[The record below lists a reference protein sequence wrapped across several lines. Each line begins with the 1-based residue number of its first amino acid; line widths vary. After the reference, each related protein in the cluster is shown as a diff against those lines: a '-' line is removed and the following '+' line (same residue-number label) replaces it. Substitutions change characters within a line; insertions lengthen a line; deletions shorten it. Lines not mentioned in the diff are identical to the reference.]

1 MGLEIGALPADVGV
15 LERPGQAA
23 QQLMLGDLDAGMRAM
38 FTPQTLTLKERDA
51 FLKKHGLDTGPWGR
65 LFRTMTNPVLLLSLA
80 LCYKFPVPS
89 AKNMFRVKSAIGAMT
104 RRFPILGRLAS
115 MQGLYRGT
123 KVPEIFG
130 TVVRDVRD
138 FQSRY
143 EGATLTAL
151 NRFRVRAGRDITQ
164 REQLMAAA
172 WLDGLHKPLR
182 GFQGTKGVITIGK
195 GESRR
200 VVPAVGALLPN
211 LERQMSPALRQ
222 FTGEVRTI
230 LDDMWERSFGS
241 VKNREQLARVIRG
254 LEQKGWADELSISMR
269 EFIEHPKRVKDYF
282 PHRLLRSEEDFRQ
295 LMYAMTDAAGLK
307 AFAKSA
313 ERKTMRWLGPETYKR
328 EFGMLPSIQ
337 DLKGLGDLVDRQQ
350 LVRLEEVVKAKVLRA
365 ARTEGDLSLQTLRKL
380 EKYDLATIQEH
391 YPKLMS
397 RGEAEEFALI
407 FAQAKPKP
415 YSLKLLPVLSSY
427 RHTLSHTY
435 SWTIKGGGEKITEQL
450 HMLKTLGREDMPGAA
465 YAKMR
470 AQMLEDTY
478 IPMALGRGTNQG
490 ALKAQAWDQSMHQL
504 AAWVQTPKV
513 RKVLGESLS
522 KTMSQQMVTNRGA
535 FSYINMSQRA
545 AGWFYLSTLGMNP
558 ASALK
563 NMLQLVLTTGPV
575 VGYKTAA
582 AGLQE
587 ALRKSHKYFAGR
599 LGSRKLSHDAGIRFA
614 WPEYGKS
621 GIAAAP
627 ITDVILLNSFENAHN
642 IAALPTGKL
651 RNVGQKIQAA
661 MMAMFTASENAVRLS
676 TWEAGIIHAK
686 RSRMPVEA
694 AHKFAARLVEETQFL
709 TGPQNTP
716 YALVDKNPLVRQL
729 MQFPLRMLEFAT
741 HTAFNLGVTD
751 IDPLTKKPRNIL
763 GKNPGTFARMIAGSI
778 LAMELGDASG
788 IDMRNAL
795 LGGAMPTFQEGREGA
810 FGGFPLIPPAFQLAG
825 SAAYGVATGDFGE
838 AMRSTPLLI
847 PGGISTFRAMGL
859 LPGEPGVIGQRAA
872 KLFERTYA
880 DYEQPAPDGRIAVY
894 SGKGALKGFFTPWEL
909 VKMGLGVRS
918 GDQATEQELM
928 TMLTR
933 NRDAI
938 REARRDYLD
947 ARLKND
953 ADSARSVA
961 ERFTRQFG
969 FALPVTEQHI
979 EAMQVRRRTT
989 RLEQMVRTMPPGPA
1003 RDQFI
1008 QLIATELG
1016 ASAPALLGIDPEL
1029 LGAPS
1034 EERQAARA
1042 GQLSTRDGRGLLG
1055 RKPYR
1060 TGPFDQVN
1068 PQTVGRQPTPPTGRF
1083 GF

>member
-1 MGLEIGALPADVGV
+1 MGLEVGALPADVGV

-38 FTPQTLTLKERDA
+38 FTPQTLTVKERNA

-65 LFRTMTNPVLLLSLA
+65 LFRAVTNPVLLLSLA

-89 AKNMFRVKSAIGAMT
+89 AENIFKVGNAIKGMT
-104 RRFPILGRLAS
+104 RRFPILGRLSS

-123 KVPEIFG
+123 EVPGIFG
-130 TVVRDVRD
+130 TIIRDVRD
-138 FQSRY
+138 FQSKY
-143 EGATLTAL
+143 DGATVTAL
-151 NRFRVRAGRDITQ
+151 NRFKARAGRNITQ

-182 GFQGTKGVITIGK
+182 GFQGTRGVITIGK

-200 VVPAVGALLPN
+200 VIPAVGALLPN

-222 FTGEVRTI
+222 FAGDTRVI
-230 LDDMWERSFGS
+230 LNDMWETSFGS

-269 EFIEHPKRVKDYF
+269 EFIEHPKKLKDYF
-282 PHRLLRSEEDFRQ
+282 PHRLLQSEEDFRQ

-307 AFAKSA
+307 AFARSA
-313 ERKTMRWLGPETYKR
+313 ERKTMRWLGPEVHKR

-350 LVRLEEVVKAKVLRA
+350 IIRLEEVVKAKVLTA
-365 ARTEGDLSLQTLRKL
+365 ARTEGNLSLQTLRKL
-380 EKYDLATIQEH
+380 DKYDLATIQEH

-407 FAQAKPKP
+407 FANAKPRP

-450 HMLKTLGREDMPGAA
+450 HMLKTLGREDVPGSA

-478 IPMALGRGTNQG
+478 IPMALGRGTMQG
-490 ALKAQAWDQSMHQL
+490 AMKAQAWDQGMHQL
-504 AAWVQTPKV
+504 AAWTQTPKV

-522 KTMSQQMVTNRGA
+522 KTMAQQMVTNRGA

-587 ALRKSHKYFAGR
+587 ALRKSHKYFAAR
-599 LGSRKLSHDAGIRFA
+599 LGPRKLSHDGAIRFA

-621 GIAAAP
+621 GVAAAP
-627 ITDVILLNSFENAHN
+627 ITDVVLLNSFENAYN

-651 RNVGQKIQAA
+651 KNVGQKISAA
-661 MMAMFTASENAVRLS
+661 MMAIFTASETAVRLS
-676 TWEAGIIHAK
+676 SWEAGIIHAK

-751 IDPLTKKPRNIL
+751 IDPITRKARNIL
-763 GKNPGTFARMIAGSI
+763 GKNPGTFARMVAGSV

-788 IDMRNAL
+788 IDMRSAL

-847 PGGISTFRAMGL
+847 PGGISMFRSMGF
-859 LPGEPGVIGQRAA
+859 LPGEAGVLGQRAA

-894 SGKGALKGFFTPWEL
+894 SGKGALKGFFTQWEL
-909 VKMGLGVRS
+909 IRMGLGVRA

-938 REARRDYLD
+938 RESRRDYLE

-953 ADSARSVA
+953 ADAAQSIA
-961 ERFTRQFG
+961 ERFVRQFG
-969 FALPVTEQHI
+969 FPLPVTEQHI

-1016 ASAPALLGIDPEL
+1016 ASAPALLGIEP
-1029 LGAPS
+1029 
-1034 EERQAARA
+1034 
-1042 GQLSTRDGRGLLG
+1042 GLLG
-1055 RKPYR
+1055 EPSPVREAARQPRPESPLGRRPYQ
-1060 TGPFDQVN
+1060 TGPFDTVN
-1068 PQTVGRQPTPPTGRF
+1068 PQTIGRQPTPRTGRF

>member
-1 MGLEIGALPADVGV
+1 MGLEVGPAMGEVGA

-23 QQLMLGDLDAGMRAM
+23 QLMMLGDLDAGMRAM
-38 FTPQTLTLKERDA
+38 FTPQTLTPKERDA
-51 FLKKHGLDTGPWGR
+51 FLKEHGLDTGPWGR
-65 LFRTMTNPVLLLSLA
+65 LFRAATNPVLLLSLA

-89 AKNMFRVKSAIGAMT
+89 AKNMFKVESAVKSMT
-104 RRFPILGRLAS
+104 KRFPIIGRLAS
-115 MQGLYRGT
+115 MQGVYRGT
-123 KVPEIFG
+123 EVPGIFG
-130 TVVRDVRD
+130 GIVRDVRD
-138 FQSRY
+138 FQSKY

-151 NRFRVRAGRDITQ
+151 NRFKARTGRDLTQ

-211 LERQMSPALRQ
+211 LEGQMSPALRQ
-222 FTGEVRTI
+222 FTGDMRAT
-230 LDDMWERSFGS
+230 LDDMWKTSFGS
-241 VKNREQLARVIRG
+241 VKNRERLVRVIQG
-254 LEQKGWADELSISMR
+254 LEKKGWADEMSIAMK
-269 EFIEHPKRVKDYF
+269 EFIKNPKKVKDYF
-282 PHRLLRSEEDFRQ
+282 PHRLLQSEEDFRQ

-307 AFAKSA
+307 AFARSA
-313 ERKTMRWLGPETYKR
+313 ERKSMRWLGPETYKR

-337 DLKGLGDLVDRQQ
+337 DLKGMGDLVDRKEM
-350 LVRLEEVVKAKVLRA
+350 LKLEEVVKAKVLKA

-427 RHTLSHTY
+427 RHTLSHAY
-435 SWTIKGGGEKITEQL
+435 GWTIKGGGEKITEQL
-450 HMLKTLGREDMPGAA
+450 HMMKTLGREEMKGAA

-478 IPMALGRGTNQG
+478 IPMALGRGTMQG
-490 ALKAQAWDQSMHQL
+490 AMRAQAWDQSMHQL
-504 AAWVQTPKV
+504 AAWTQTPKV
-513 RKVLGESLS
+513 RKVLGEGLS
-522 KTMSQQMVTNRGA
+522 KTLSQQMVTNRGA
-535 FSYINMSQRA
+535 FSYVNMSQRA

-563 NMLQLVLTTGPV
+563 NSLQLVLTTGPV

-587 ALRKSHKYFAGR
+587 AMRKSHKYFAGR
-599 LGSRKLSHDAGIRFA
+599 LGPKKLSHDGAIRFA

-627 ITDVILLNSFENAHN
+627 ITDVVLLNSFENAHS

-651 RNVGQKIQAA
+651 RNTSQKIQAA
-661 MMAMFTASENAVRLS
+661 MMAMFTASETTVRLAS
-676 TWEAGIIHAK
+676 WEAGIIHAK
-686 RSRMPVEA
+686 RSKLPVEA

-716 YALVDKNPLVRQL
+716 YALVDKNPLLRQL

-763 GKNPGTFARMIAGSI
+763 GKNPGTFARMIAGSV

-788 IDMRNAL
+788 IDLKSAL
-795 LGGAMPTFQEGREGA
+795 LGGAMPTFQEGRGGA
-810 FGGFPLIPPAFQLAG
+810 FGGFPLVPPAFQLAG
-825 SAAYGVATGDFGE
+825 SVGYGVATGDFSE

-847 PGGISTFRAMGL
+847 PGGISAFRVMGL
-859 LPGEPGVIGQRAA
+859 LPGESGGLGQKAA

-880 DYEQPAPDGRIAVY
+880 DYEQPAPDGRVAVY
-894 SGKGALKGFFTPWEL
+894 SGNGALKGFFTPWEL

-918 GDQATEQELM
+918 GDQQSEQELM
-928 TMLTR
+928 VMLTK

-938 REARRDYLD
+938 RESRRDYLD

-953 ADSARSVA
+953 ADTARSIA
-961 ERFTRQFG
+961 ERFVKQFG
-969 FALPVTEQHI
+969 FTLPVSEQHI

-1003 RDQFI
+1003 RDQYI
-1008 QLIATELG
+1008 RLIATTLG
-1016 ASAPALLGIDPEL
+1016 ASGPALLGIDPGL
-1029 LGAPS
+1029 LGQPS
-1034 EERQAARA
+1034 PVREA
-1042 GQLSTRDGRGLLG
+1042 GRHPTGGGRPGLVG
-1055 RKPYR
+1055 RKPYQ